1 MIEAGAPSTEEVV
14 AVHGVMPTPT
24 GRGRKAKD
32 RVLRGSLALDALHL
46 LARDVDRAGE
56 LVGLEHPAFD
66 HILNRRRSE
75 AEILGRFHYGDFLAV
90 FVFHPNNT
98 FPPGKDWG
106 RDTTKGYPGPDESS
120 QPLDHQNQEEFLKFH
135 EIGTLQPVPACN
147 ESTPRLWRRSPVCLQ
162 LDTKSL
168 LYSPFQ
174 RVGARRLLP

>member
-75 AEILGRFHYGDFLAV
+75 AEILGRFPYGDFLAV
-90 FVFHPNNT
+90 FVCHPNTT

-106 RDTTKGYPGPDESS
+106 
-120 QPLDHQNQEEFLKFH
+120 
-135 EIGTLQPVPACN
+135 
-147 ESTPRLWRRSPVCLQ
+147 
-162 LDTKSL
+162 LDTPQRIHR
-168 LYSPFQ
+168 PFYV
-174 RVGARRLLP
+174 RTSENPPSETVRKGVRATLRGWIWPL